1 MDKIV
6 NMPHCGFDMSLLMIL
21 VVSHVEGFLFQ
32 NRALTGMYVQ
42 DAMDLVAG
50 HYIVSRGTPSP
61 FQLNG
66 FESLAVSISL
76 LPVFGRYALLLRGMC
91 FLDL

>member
-1 MDKIV
+1 
-6 NMPHCGFDMSLLMIL
+6 
-21 VVSHVEGFLFQ
+21 
-32 NRALTGMYVQ
+32 
-42 DAMDLVAG
+42 MDLVAG

-76 LPVFGRYALLLRGMC
+76 LPVFGHYALLLRGMY
-91 FLDL
+91 FLDLYWGINKQFLCHAAVSSRGYSCDHCRGILDLPLLPTR

>member
-6 NMPHCGFDMSLLMIL
+6 NMPHCGFDMSLVMIL

-76 LPVFGRYALLLRGMC
+76 LPVFGCYALLLRGMC
-91 FLDL
+91 FRDL

>member
-1 MDKIV
+1 MDKV
-6 NMPHCGFDMSLLMIL
+6 VDMPLCGFDMSLLMIS
-21 VVSHVEGFLFQ
+21 VVSHVEVFLFQ

-66 FESLAVSISL
+66 FESLAVHISL
-76 LPVFGRYALLLRGMC
+76 LPVFGH
-91 FLDL
+91 